1 MRERRKSGRVDV
13 TRRRLVVGMGAAGF
27 ALAAGPVSAQV
38 ITTPSEGLITADRR
52 VRSGAANVPVYEAR
66 PAAAGRHP
74 VIIVVHEIF
83 GIHEHI
89 RDVARRF
96 AREGYVALAPD
107 LFSREGVAQ
116 LSDFGK
122 VREVVGKI
130 ADRQLLQDLV
140 ATAEFGSRQPYAR
153 SDRVGVTG
161 FCFGGRVAWL
171 FAATH
176 KELDAAVVWYGRI
189 VSPQKD
195 DLRPKDPLELAKDV
209 VCPVLGLYGE
219 ADTGIPVADVRRMEA
234 ALKAAGKTAELVVYP
249 GAPHAFFADYRPS
262 YRPDAAKEA
271 WGRALAW
278 FGRYLKA

>member
-1 MRERRKSGRVDV
+1 MRERRRAKRVDV
-13 TRRRLVVGMGAAGF
+13 TRRRIVVGLGATGF

-38 ITTPSEGLITADRR
+38 ITTPSEGLITADHQ
-52 VRSGAANVPVYEAR
+52 VKSGADNIPVYEAR
-66 PAAAGRHP
+66 PAGAGRHP
-74 VIIVVHEIF
+74 VIIVIHEIF
-83 GIHEHI
+83 GVHEHI

-96 AREGYVALAPD
+96 AREGYVALAPE

-116 LSDFGK
+116 MADFEK
-122 VREVVGKI
+122 VRQVVGKI
-130 ADRQLLQDLV
+130 SDRQLLQDLV

-161 FCFGGRVAWL
+161 FCFGGRVGWL

-176 KELDAAVVWYGRI
+176 GELDAAVIWYGRI

-195 DLRPKDPLELAKDV
+195 DLHPKDPLDLAKEV

-219 ADTGIPVADVRRMEA
+219 ADTGIPVADIRKMEA
-234 ALKAAGKTAELVVYP
+234 ALKEAGKTAEFVVYP

-262 YRPDAAKEA
+262 YRADAAKDA
-271 WGRALAW
+271 WQRALNW
-278 FGRYLKA
+278 FARHLKA

>member
-1 MRERRKSGRVDV
+1 MRERRRKERVDV
-13 TRRRLVVGMGAAGF
+13 TRRRLMVGLGATGF

-38 ITTPSEGLITADRR
+38 ITTPSAGLITTDQK
-52 VRSGAANVPVYEAR
+52 VRSGPDSIPVYEAR
-66 PAAAGRHP
+66 PAGAGRHP
-74 VIIVVHEIF
+74 VIIVIHEIF
-83 GIHEHI
+83 GVHEHT

-96 AREGYVALAPD
+96 AREGYVAYAPE

-116 LSDFGK
+116 MADFEK
-122 VREVVGKI
+122 VRQVVGKI

-161 FCFGGRVAWL
+161 FCFGGRIAWL

-176 KELDAAVVWYGRI
+176 KELDAAVIWYGRI

-195 DLRPKDPLELAKDV
+195 DLHPKDPLDLAKEV

-219 ADTGIPVADVRRMEA
+219 ADTGIPVADVRKMEA
-234 ALKAAGKTAELVVYP
+234 ALKEAGKTTEFVVYP

-262 YRPDAAKEA
+262 YRADPAKDA
-271 WGRALAW
+271 WQRALVW
-278 FGRYLKA
+278 FARHLKA

>member
-1 MRERRKSGRVDV
+1 MRQRRREERVDV

-38 ITTPSEGLITADRR
+38 ITTPSEGLITADHQ
-52 VRSGAANVPVYEAR
+52 VKSGADSIPVYEAR
-66 PAAAGRHP
+66 PSAAGRHP
-74 VIIVVHEIF
+74 VVIVIHEIF
-83 GIHEHI
+83 GLHEHQ

-96 AREGYVALAPD
+96 AREGYVALAPE
-107 LFSREGVAQ
+107 LFSREGVAKMA
-116 LSDFGK
+116 DFEK

-130 ADRQLLQDLV
+130 SDRQLLQDLV

-161 FCFGGRVAWL
+161 FCFGGRIAWL

-176 KELDAAVVWYGRI
+176 KELDAAVIWYGRI

-195 DLRPKDPLELAKDV
+195 DLHPKDPLDLAKEV

-219 ADTGIPVADVRRMEA
+219 ADTGIPVADVRKMEA
-234 ALKAAGKTAELVVYP
+234 ALKEAGKTTEFVVYP

-262 YRPDAAKEA
+262 YRADPAKDA
-271 WGRALAW
+271 WQRALVW
-278 FGRYLKA
+278 FARHLKA